1 VGDLRFA
8 APQPHGGWDGA
19 RDATRSGPA
28 APQGRSPLEAVLGG
42 AAFPQAEE
50 GCLTL
55 NVFTPDPG
63 ADGLPVLFW
72 IHGGGFTTGYGSGPR
87 QSGARLAA
95 RSSLVVVTV
104 NYRLGPLGY
113 LYLAGQ
119 SGSFGAGNFGLLD
132 QIAALHWVRD
142 NIAAFGGDPANVTA
156 AGHSSGAL
164 SAAAA
169 TVSPDAAGLVRR
181 AILLSPQLTALTTPQ
196 AATAE
201 ATEYLDAIG
210 LQPDQLDELR
220 RLPADQLVK
229 AADTLAAR
237 KGPAGVTPPLVV
249 GGSGLP
255 RTPLDAFA
263 NGGGANRG
271 GIDLLVGTAR
281 DEARGFLFAAPSM
294 RSIHRAQV
302 IGLLTQHARD
312 RAADVYDHYAARRP
326 GAAPCDIAA
335 DALTDLLF
343 RMPAIRLCE
352 IRAEAGSPAF
362 AYEFHW
368 ESPAAD
374 FGACHG
380 VDLPFLLGD
389 YADWADAP
397 VLAGSA
403 REKVEPLADSYR
415 DMLASFA
422 RTGRPTDP
430 GPAAWQAYT
439 PQHRTTMRFGTLVG
453 PAEDPAGP
461 ERRLWNA

>member
-1 VGDLRFA
+1 
-8 APQPHGGWDGA
+8 
-19 RDATRSGPA
+19 
-28 APQGRSPLEAVLGG
+28 
-42 AAFPQAEE
+42 
-50 GCLTL
+50 
-55 NVFTPDPG
+55 
-63 ADGLPVLFW
+63 
-72 IHGGGFTTGYGSGPR
+72 
-87 QSGARLAA
+87 
-95 RSSLVVVTV
+95 
-104 NYRLGPLGY
+104 
-113 LYLAGQ
+113 
-119 SGSFGAGNFGLLD
+119 
-132 QIAALHWVRD
+132 LHWVRD
-142 NIAAFGGDPANVTA
+142 NIAAFGGDPANVTI

-169 TVSPDAAGLVRR
+169 TISPDATGLVRR
-181 AILLSPQLTALTTPQ
+181 AILLSPQLSSVATPE
-196 AATAE
+196 AAAAE
-201 ATEYLDAIG
+201 AAEYLDVIG
-210 LQPDQLDELR
+210 VPPDHLDELR

-255 RTPLDAFA
+255 RTILDAFA
-263 NGGGANRG
+263 DSRLAD
-271 GIDLLVGTAR
+271 IDLVVGTAR
-281 DEARGFLFAAPSM
+281 DEARGFLFAVPAM
-294 RSIHRAQV
+294 RAIQRAQV
-302 IGLLTQHARD
+302 IGLLTQHAD
-312 RAADVYDHYAARRP
+312 ERAADVYDHYAARRP

-343 RMPAIRLCE
+343 RMPALRLCE
-352 IRAEAGSPAF
+352 IRAKSGAPAF

-380 VDLPFLLGD
+380 VDLPFVLGD

-397 VLAGSA
+397 VLAGAA

-422 RTGRPTDP
+422 RTGRPTGP
-430 GPAAWQAYT
+430 GPAAWQPYT
-439 PQHRTTMRFGTLVG
+439 PQRRTTMRFGTLVG